1 MSEIVL
7 ASNQLAARIGVEKQ
21 HMLATIKAQ
30 CFKCDP
36 DRVSDTQL
44 AAFVSIANEMGVN
57 PLLPGMIYAF
67 PDGRGGIVPMMGP
80 DGVMKKLAEMKGVT
94 YECIV
99 YPEDVTQHPTHATA
113 SIYVEGK
120 ERPYTYTAV
129 FSEWATSNWSKKPR
143 HWCWLRALKQ
153 CARQVIHGLPLD
165 EEEARAAG
173 MLNVTDTGTDDT
185 PAEAVTR
192 PKVSR
197 RGGAAAAAS
206 EPTTVTQPAAQAAPK
221 KDAAPTVDAE
231 IVENEPSAEDMAK
244 AEKEAAESAAKAERE
259 ATEKALKERE
269 AKAKAAEAAK
279 KNESTTTTDLSTV
292 PEVIP
297 GVSIHSFM
305 GKSYPVTVSGT
316 IKTLALGAQGATLY
330 AKAQVDTPQGEFE
343 VAIFNSPG
351 KTDNILKKE
360 DGTLGINNPA
370 LRVDALIE
378 FGLTAKLRGS
388 KEKDA
393 TTGKPKPDLTRAPA
407 LIASDI
413 RDAEETLPE

>member
-99 YPEDVTQHPTHATA
+99 YPEDVTQPPTHATA

-153 CARQVIHGLPLD
+153 CARQVIHGLPFD

-173 MLNVTDTGTDDT
+173 MLNVTDTGTDEA

-197 RGGAAAAAS
+197 RGGAAAAAAS
-206 EPTTVTQPAAQAAPK
+206 EPAVVSQAVAQAAPAK
-221 KDAAPTVDAE
+221 KADATTVDAE
-231 IVENEPSAEDMAK
+231 IVENEPSAEDMAR

-269 AKAKAAEAAK
+269 AKAKADAAK
-279 KNESTTTTDLSTV
+279 KSDAPTDLSKV

-305 GKSYPVTVSGT
+305 GKAYPVTVTGT
-316 IKTLALGAQGATLY
+316 IKSITTGAQGATLY
-330 AKAQVDTPQGEFE
+330 AKALVDTPQGEFE
-343 VAIFNSPG
+343 VAIFNTAG
-351 KTDNILKKE
+351 KTDNILKKD

-378 FGLTAKLRGS
+378 FSLSAKLRGS
-388 KEKDA
+388 KEKDPA
-393 TTGKPKPDLTRAPA
+393 TGKPKPDLTRAPA

-413 RDAEETLPE
+413 RDAEESLPE